1 MIKPCSQPLKVNPF
15 TSYRDPVTGKWTVVN
30 TAVNNVENACESD
43 SSLKQPV
50 PSPKASQTELKL
62 QVQPE
67 VVPQPKRLSFSLPPF
82 KKSAGKSAVNV
93 RS

>member
-1 MIKPCSQPLKVNPF
+1 MIKPCSKPLKVNPF

-30 TAVNNVENACESD
+30 SAVNNVENACESD

-50 PSPKASQTELKL
+50 PSPQASQTEPKL

-67 VVPQPKRLSFSLPPF
+67 VLPQPKRLSFSLLHF
-82 KKSAGKSAVNV
+82 KKPARKSAVNV
-93 RS
+93 HS

>member
-1 MIKPCSQPLKVNPF
+1 MIKSCSQPLKVNPF
-15 TSYRDPVTGKWTVVN
+15 TSYRDPVTGKWVVI
-30 TAVNNVENACESD
+30 NNVENACESD

-50 PSPKASQTELKL
+50 PSPQASQTEAKP

-67 VVPQPKRLSFSLPPF
+67 VLLQPKRLSFSLLPF
-82 KKSAGKSAVNV
+82 KKPARKSAVNV